1 MPSLIQRR
9 LSKAGLSRQSAKG
22 TAASAAT
29 FAYGVDG
36 GSICKFDLSEQEI
49 PLTWSNR
56 DILGYDRSGVKP
68 GQDMGT
74 VATPNL
80 IGLLLLGI
88 LGSDVTSAPTTP
100 WTLTVSSGSVAS
112 AMVITTSAAHNLVTG
127 QYVYLTGLNGGA
139 TGANSLSWQVTVL
152 SATTFSIPFTNSGS
166 AASAGTVTVT
176 TLHTITPS
184 AVLPYMTAWGSFG
197 TADFAELTDSK
208 VSSLELS
215 WEEAGKLGVK
225 ASILSITPQFLASQ
239 YTETNLE
246 IISSGGYFTAG
257 GGGATIEGNA
267 FNLAGGSI
275 KIDTHIF
282 NPVVAAT
289 VLPADVVEGKLEI
302 SYSLKLLPTDTGLV
316 RETIFGAN
324 TAGALSGVSA
334 FPHIGDVK
342 VTFPGPFQTG
352 AAAASSATPYSLTF
366 ESTKTRFAV
375 DFPESSPDGGP
386 AELTLAGIAT
396 LPPTGPSVT
405 ASLINGIGGY

>member
-9 LSKAGLSRQSAKG
+9 LSKAGLSKQTAKG
-22 TAASAAT
+22 TAATGAT
-29 FAYGVDG
+29 YAYGVDG
-36 GSICKFDLSEQEI
+36 GSIANFNLQEQEI

-56 DILGYDRSGVKP
+56 DVLGYDRSGVKP
-68 GQDMGT
+68 GQSTGT

-100 WTLTVSSGSVAS
+100 WTLTVSSGSVAA
-112 AMVITTSAAHNLVTG
+112 AMVITTSAAHNLVSG
-127 QYVYLTGLNGGA
+127 QYVFLTGLNGTA
-139 TGANSLSWQVTVL
+139 TGANNLSWQVTVL
-152 SATTFSIPFTNSGS
+152 SPTTFSIPFNNATTP
-166 AASAGTVTVT
+166 ASAGTVTVT
-176 TLHTITPS
+176 TLHTMTP
-184 AVLPYMTAWGSFG
+184 AALLPYLTAWGSFG
-197 TADFAELTDSK
+197 TADFAELVDSK

-215 WEEAGKLGVK
+215 WDMAGKIAVK
-225 ASILSITPQFLASQ
+225 AEIMSITPSFLASQ

-257 GGGATIEGNA
+257 GGGCTIEGNS

-275 KIDTHIF
+275 KFDTHIF
-282 NPVVAAT
+282 QPVVAAT

-302 SYSLKLLPTDTGLV
+302 AYSLKLLPTDTGLV

-334 FPHIGDVK
+334 FPHIGAVSA
-342 VTFPGPFQTG
+342 TFPGPFQAG
-352 AAAASSATPYSLTF
+352 AAAASSATPYGLTIA
-366 ESTKTRFAV
+366 STKTRFAV
-375 DFPESSPDGGP
+375 SFPESSPDGGP